1 MSHHAVLARP
11 GNQTPEH
18 HALALLGF
26 GWLWNY
32 GCRVIGFEV
41 PIGSWRFDVVGIR
54 WPKSRRKAGNPPPEI
69 IVVEAKG
76 HRSDFRGEISRK
88 ARAERAGPER
98 AAALA
103 VVRSLGM
110 DAPDAYCLTER
121 RRRDMPAEHL
131 AALERYRVAD
141 TALRKHTTW
150 GRRPDGTDG
159 DYLQLGKLWCQ
170 TVQAETSARY
180 VIAPEGVVLGGEL
193 PPGWGRLSPA
203 PAIETKCPVSPSS
216 PERVARLLDHMAR
229 AATYRCKDALPGQ
242 GGGSTVAM
250 DGYEALVAAG
260 RSGRAA

>member
-1 MSHHAVLARP
+1 MSHHVVLARP

-41 PIGSWRFDVVGIR
+41 PIGSWYFDVVGIR
-54 WPKSRRKAGNPPPEI
+54 WPKSRRKAGDPPPEI

-88 ARAERAGPER
+88 ARAERAGEER
-98 AAALA
+98 AAARSALDALGLEPDEYRSRHWDRTAPVDHVAA
-103 VVRSLGM
+103 VKRY
-110 DAPDAYCLTER
+110 DAARE
-121 RRRDMPAEHL
+121 
-131 AALERYRVAD
+131 
-141 TALRKHTTW
+141 ALRKHTTW
-150 GRRPDGTDG
+150 GTLPDGTRG
-159 DYLQLGKLWCQ
+159 DVPKLGKLWCT
-170 TVQAETSARY
+170 TVLAETSARY

-193 PPGWGRLSPA
+193 PPGWGRLSTV

-216 PERVARLLDHMAR
+216 PERVSRLLDHLAR

-242 GGGSTVAM
+242 RGGSAVEM
-250 DGYEALVAAG
+250 DNYESLVAAG